1 MEPARKTAAKS
12 LDLSTPARATSG
24 GGMTPER
31 SWGGG
36 ETLAPLLTL
45 EDVAEVLRLNP
56 RTIRRLVAARRLPC
70 VRLAGR
76 LRFLPADVVRF
87 VQARR
92 G

>member
-1 MEPARKTAAKS
+1 MESARKTAAKNIGMG
-12 LDLSTPARATSG
+12 TPAKAMNG
-24 GGMTPER
+24 GGVAPDR

-36 ETLAPLLTL
+36 ETLTPLLTL
-45 EDVAEVLRLNP
+45 EEVAEVLRLNP
-56 RTIRRLVAARRLPC
+56 RTIRRLIAARRLPC

-76 LRFLPADVVRF
+76 IRFLPADVVRF